1 LNPRLLI
8 FHPQCQFF
16 YKKFFVK
23 KISQLQ
29 KPIEDKSRLA
39 AMLAKVL
46 KEFSTLQKSKLKVK
60 KMLIFPAIDLK
71 SGQCV
76 RLLKGDMNQAT
87 IFNNNPAAQAKEFED
102 LGFKFL
108 HVIDL
113 DGAISG
119 TSVNENSVKEI
130 LKNVK
135 IPIQLGGGIRSIET
149 IAKWLELGVNRV
161 ILGTIAAKNPELVKE
176 ACKKFPGK
184 IVIGIDAKDGFVAT
198 EGWVNSSEIFVLE
211 LAKQYANCGAAAIIY
226 TDISRDGTLSGM
238 DVDGTRI
245 LAQNLKIPVIASGGI
260 SNLEDILKIKA
271 LEKNGVVGVIIGR
284 ALYDKKIPTQDLVD
298 LI

>member
-1 LNPRLLI
+1 
-8 FHPQCQFF
+8 
-16 YKKFFVK
+16 
-23 KISQLQ
+23 
-29 KPIEDKSRLA
+29 
-39 AMLAKVL
+39 
-46 KEFSTLQKSKLKVK
+46 
-60 KMLIFPAIDLK
+60 MLIFPAIDLK

-76 RLLKGDMNQAT
+76 RLFKGDMSQAT

-102 LGFKFL
+102 FGFKFL
-108 HVIDL
+108 HVVDL

-119 TSVNENSVKEI
+119 TSANENSVKEI

-149 IAKWLELGVNRV
+149 IEKWLELGVNRV

-198 EGWVNSSEIFVLE
+198 EGWVNSSEILVLD
-211 LAKQYANCGAAAIIY
+211 LAIKFANCGAAAIIY
-226 TDISRDGTLSGM
+226 TDISRDGTLSGP
-238 DVDGTRI
+238 DVEGTKI

-260 SNLEDILKIKA
+260 SNLEDVLKIKA
-271 LEKNGVVGVIIGR
+271 LEKNGVVGAIVGR
-284 ALYDKKIPTQDLVD
+284 ALYDKKILAHDLVN